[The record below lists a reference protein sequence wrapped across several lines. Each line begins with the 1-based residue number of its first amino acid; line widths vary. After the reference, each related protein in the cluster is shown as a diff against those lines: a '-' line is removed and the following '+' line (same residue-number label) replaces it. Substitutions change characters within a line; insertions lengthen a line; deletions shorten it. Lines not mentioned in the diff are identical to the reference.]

1 MLDARLVTPRPRDVD
16 GWNLPTRT
24 EGRGKEAARGL
35 LKVHA
40 LAREQVSSLGVHISR
55 RGSHLHG
62 RIPDHR
68 LTLLAPQGRRAR
80 AHLTFVFRPRDAP
93 GGGRSHTHRAWRFAH
108 MSAVRAYMLCRA
120 GRIWLGSGVG
130 LRVGAPRRRQRR
142 EGGVETRA
150 RFPDFPPLFPCGAAL
165 GVPHLSRY
173 FRIVKCF
180 RAQRGRYGA
189 SSHDHDRID
198 GRDDAGFPDDDL
210 NRVVSV
216 LLASIIDILPH
227 DTSVFYRP
235 PRRSDASQA
244 NNGIG

>member
-1 MLDARLVTPRPRDVD
+1 
-16 GWNLPTRT
+16 
-24 EGRGKEAARGL
+24 
-35 LKVHA
+35 
-40 LAREQVSSLGVHISR
+40 
-55 RGSHLHG
+55 
-62 RIPDHR
+62 
-68 LTLLAPQGRRAR
+68 
-80 AHLTFVFRPRDAP
+80 
-93 GGGRSHTHRAWRFAH
+93 
-108 MSAVRAYMLCRA
+108 
-120 GRIWLGSGVG
+120 
-130 LRVGAPRRRQRR
+130 
-142 EGGVETRA
+142 
-150 RFPDFPPLFPCGAAL
+150 
-165 GVPHLSRY
+165 VPHLSRY

>member
-93 GGGRSHTHRAWRFAH
+93 GGGTISHASSMAL
-108 MSAVRAYMLCRA
+108 RAYECGSCLHAVPCWEDLARIGCR
-120 GRIWLGSGVG
+120 S
-130 LRVGAPRRRQRR
+130 
-142 EGGVETRA
+142 
-150 RFPDFPPLFPCGAAL
+150 
-165 GVPHLSRY
+165 
-173 FRIVKCF
+173 
-180 RAQRGRYGA
+180 
-189 SSHDHDRID
+189 
-198 GRDDAGFPDDDL
+198 
-210 NRVVSV
+210 
-216 LLASIIDILPH
+216 
-227 DTSVFYRP
+227 
-235 PRRSDASQA
+235 PRRSTAPSPKARRGSRNSGSIPGFPTFIKIFPDSDY
-244 NNGIG
+244 

>member
-1 MLDARLVTPRPRDVD
+1 MPEPILHLFFVPGTRP
-16 GWNLPTRT
+16 GGGTIS
-24 EGRGKEAARGL
+24 
-35 LKVHA
+35 HA
-40 LAREQVSSLGVHISR
+40 SSMALRAYECGSCLHAVPCWEDLARIGCRSPRRSTAPSPKAR
-55 RGSHLHG
+55 RGSRNSG
-62 RIPDHR
+62 SIP
-68 LTLLAPQGRRAR
+68 G
-80 AHLTFVFRPRDAP
+80 
-93 GGGRSHTHRAWRFAH
+93 
-108 MSAVRAYMLCRA
+108 
-120 GRIWLGSGVG
+120 
-130 LRVGAPRRRQRR
+130 
-142 EGGVETRA
+142 
-150 RFPDFPPLFPCGAAL
+150 FPTFPCGAAL